1 MKKINDLE
9 NITKIY
15 RRDYLLNKFDLSN
28 DDIVKASQKIT

>member
-9 NITKIY
+9 NIAKIY
-15 RRDYLLNKFDLSN
+15 RRDLLNKFGLSN